1 MSAFPVRKE
10 PPVPQREEAPVGAPC
25 WIDLFTSDPDKS
37 RSFYGEL
44 FGWTSQEAGEEYGGY
59 INFSK
64 DGLPVAGA
72 MRNDGTSG
80 TPDVWSVYLATEDA
94 KATADDAAA
103 NGGQVLVPAMDV
115 GEQGTMALVTDAG
128 GAAIGIWQPGLHR
141 GFGIHGEPGTPAWF
155 ELLTRD
161 YDASVEFYRQV
172 FGWDTHV
179 AGDTPEFRY
188 TTLGEGESQLAGIM
202 DASAFLPEGVPAHWS
217 VYFMVENTDAA
228 LAKIVELGGSV
239 VQPAEDT
246 PYGRL
251 AQAADP
257 TGALFKLIQ
266 PPTS

>member
-10 PPVPQREEAPVGAPC
+10 PPVPQREEAPIGAPC

-37 RSFYGEL
+37 RSFYGEV

-72 MRNDGTSG
+72 MRNDGQSG

-94 KATADDAAA
+94 KATADAAAA
-103 NGGQVLVPAMDV
+103 N
-115 GEQGTMALVTDAG
+115 
-128 GAAIGIWQPGLHR
+128 GIWQPGLHR
-141 GFGIHGEPGTPAWF
+141 GYGVHGEPGTPAWF
-155 ELLTRD
+155 ELFTRD
-161 YDASVEFYRQV
+161 YDAAVEFYRQV
-172 FGWDTHV
+172 FNWDTHV

-202 DASAFLPEGVPAHWS
+202 DASGFIPEGVPAHWS
-217 VYFMVENTDAA
+217 VYFMVDDADAA
-228 LAKIVELGGSV
+228 LARITELGGPIV
-239 VQPAEDT
+239 RPAEDT

-257 TGALFKLIQ
+257 TGAMFKLIQ
-266 PPTS
+266 PPAS

>member
-1 MSAFPVRKE
+1 M
-10 PPVPQREEAPVGAPC
+10 PQRDEAPIGAPC
-25 WIDLFTSDPDKS
+25 WIDLFTSDPDRS

-44 FGWTSQEAGEEYGGY
+44 FGWTSEEAGEEYGGY

-72 MRNDGTSG
+72 MRNDGQSG

-94 KATADDAAA
+94 KATADAAAA

-115 GEQGTMALVTDAG
+115 GEQGTMAVVTDAG

-141 GFGIHGEPGTPAWF
+141 GFGIHGEPGTPTWF
-155 ELLTRD
+155 ELFTRD

-202 DASAFLPEGVPAHWS
+202 DASGFLPEGVPAHWS
-217 VYFMVENTDAA
+217 IYFGVEDADAA

-239 VQPAEDT
+239 VRPAEDT

-251 AQAADP
+251 AEAADP
-257 TGALFKLIQ
+257 TGAHFKLIQ